1 MVEILDSGRTI
12 ASGLVAFDIRWEGE
26 VTQQDAVQWSV
37 FVTSADG
44 RETVQLGLLRSGD
57 GSMVQFVDDDTT
69 GRRSE
74 VDVDADL
81 RDHDDPGGGEVT
93 VRFPDE
99 VVGVAVEWPVWRA
112 VLTIGGV
119 PASERLLTL

>member
-1 MVEILDSGRTI
+1 MVEILDCGRTI
-12 ASGLVAFDIRWEGE
+12 ASGLVAFDIRWEGRLPE
-26 VTQQDAVQWSV
+26 QGAVQWSV
-37 FVTSADG
+37 FVTSTDG
-44 RETVQLGLLRSGD
+44 QETVQLGLLRADD

-99 VVGVAVEWPVWRA
+99 VVGVAVEWPAWRA
-112 VLTIGGV
+112 VVSVGGV